1 METKLL
7 FLHAITPL
15 HAGTGR
21 GVGVIDLPIAREK
34 GSDLPIIPGSSV
46 KGVLRDASPDDA
58 RVAVFGP
65 ETNSAHEHASS
76 AMFTDLRLLL
86 LPVRSLAGTFAWVT
100 CPFILRR
107 LLRDANNMGMDVSN
121 LSLPNLGDEQETS
134 AVSAQA
140 TALKVDDEHVVLE
153 DLLLSASGQG
163 EVDAWAQWLAPIL
176 FPTDTDWQNI
186 LAQRLCVVQDD
197 VMRYLM
203 QVGLD
208 VTARIKLKDDSKTV
222 KKGGLWYEEALPAE
236 TIMAGMVVA
245 TQIKAVGAAPKQVF
259 DTLTH
264 IMQKPLQVGGN
275 ATVGRGICVMHLV

>member
-46 KGVLRDASPDDA
+46 KGVLRDAEPA
-58 RVAVFGP
+58 PGTRVAVFGP

-107 LLRDANNMGMDVSN
+107 LLRDANDMGVDVAD
-121 LSLPNLGDEQETS
+121 LALPDLGDEQEAV

-140 TALKVDDEHVVLE
+140 TALKVDNEHIVLE
-153 DLLLSASGQG
+153 DLLLTARGQDAVDKWAKWLG
-163 EVDAWAQWLAPIL
+163 EKIFFD
-176 FPTDTDWQNI
+176 DKKDWQDI
-186 LAQRLCVVQDD
+186 LSQRLCVVQDD
-197 VMRYLM
+197 VMRYLV
-203 QVGLD
+203 QVGMD
-208 VTARIKLKDDSKTV
+208 VTARIKLDDDSKTV
-222 KKGGLWYEEALPAE
+222 QKGGLWYEEALPAE

-245 TQIKAVGAAPKQVF
+245 SQVKATPKKVF
-259 DTLTH
+259 ETLTD